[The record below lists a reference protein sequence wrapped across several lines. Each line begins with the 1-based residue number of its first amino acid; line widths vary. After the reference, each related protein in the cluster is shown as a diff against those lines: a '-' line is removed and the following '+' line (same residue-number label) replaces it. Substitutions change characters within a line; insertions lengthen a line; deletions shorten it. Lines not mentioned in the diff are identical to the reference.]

1 MFDKEYFYTKA
12 TDIEKL
18 CFNNIISALIDVILS
33 MVRNGA
39 VVLPSDLSKNSKPSI
54 YKHIE
59 IATTTDKQT
68 AFQKYKYDNVMSI
81 KRIILECIPNKNN
94 TTFLNRAVKHI
105 KIFNNNSKQNQK
117 IKFVFHKDII
127 NAINSR
133 ERQNLV
139 KDILYFEK
147 VINYH
152 NKRLVKMLPQALIE
166 RKKIM
171 KMMIK
176 KTSVPKNAIYID
188 KDVSFLNKSL

>member
-12 TDIEKL
+12 TDMEKL

-39 VVLPSDLSKNSKPSI
+39 VVLPSDLSKNCKQSI

-59 IATTTDKQT
+59 IATMDKHT
-68 AFQKYKYDNVMSI
+68 AFQRYKYDNVMSL

-105 KIFNNNSKQNQK
+105 KIFNGNSKQNQK

-127 NAINSR
+127 NAINSQ

-139 KDILYFEK
+139 KDVLYFEK

-166 RKKIM
+166 REKIM

-176 KTSVPKNAIYID
+176 KTPVPKNAIYID

>member
-12 TDIEKL
+12 TDMEKL

-39 VVLPSDLSKNSKPSI
+39 VVLPSDLSKNCKQSI

-59 IATTTDKQT
+59 IATMDKHT
-68 AFQKYKYDNVMSI
+68 AFQRYKYDNVMSL

-105 KIFNNNSKQNQK
+105 KIFNGNSKQNQK

-127 NAINSR
+127 NAINSQ

-139 KDILYFEK
+139 KDVLYFEK
-147 VINYH
+147 IINYN
-152 NKRLVKMLPQALIE
+152 NKRLVKMLPQALME
-166 RKKIM
+166 RKKII
-171 KMMIK
+171 KTTIK
-176 KTSVPKNAIYID
+176 KTSVPYKAIHHENTHLPTD
-188 KDVSFLNKSL
+188 ESL